1 MSNTAAARAPMQAY
15 LHAVGTT
22 LQAGNA
28 TEPSYYPHL
37 QAFLEALEPDIT
49 ATTNPKR
56 GPWDALDFAITYP
69 ADHGPVE
76 IGHIEAKTPGASL
89 DSIAQT
95 EQLQRYRESLSNLI
109 LTDFLTFRWY
119 VNGEVREEVQLGRL
133 ESGQRIRPAEGA
145 ARDRAIEVLQAFL
158 NRDPEPVNDARELA
172 QRLARL
178 TRLLHGA
185 ILQAL
190 KRDDASDLLRDL
202 RRAFEQTLVPDQS
215 AEEFA
220 DMFAQTL
227 TYGLFAARCN
237 HTGSAPFRR
246 LGAAAEIPKTNPF
259 LRLLFNTITGPE
271 LDDEPYAGYVDDLAQ
286 LLAETDMDAV
296 LADFGRRS
304 GREDPVIHFY
314 ETFLAAYD
322 ADRRKVR
329 GVYYTPEPVVSYIV
343 RSMDHLLKTRFKCPA
358 GLADRA
364 RTEDGHPRVLVLDP
378 ACGTGTFLYA
388 VVNRIR
394 DTFRRQR
401 NAGMWSGFMHEHL
414 LPRLFG
420 FEILMGAYAVAHFKL
435 GMQLAAQDLHPNDG
449 PPGPTTLP
457 ATTASASI

>member
-56 GPWDALDFAITYP
+56 IACGAPDIAVSRATG
-69 ADHGPVE
+69 HGPVTS
-76 IGHIEAKTPGASL
+76 GYIEAKEPGVSL
-89 DSIAQT
+89 DSIEQS
-95 EQLQRYRESLSNLI
+95 EQLQRYRTLPNLL

-119 VNGEVREEVQLGRL
+119 VDGARRQEARLGRL
-133 ESGQRIRPAEGA
+133 DSGGRLRRASAAEQEQ
-145 ARDRAIEVLQAFL
+145 AIELLGAFL
-158 NRDPEPVNDARELA
+158 AHAPEPVNDPRELA
-172 QRLARL
+172 ERLARL
-178 TRLLHGA
+178 THLIRGV
-185 ILQAL
+185 IVNAL
-190 KRDDASDLLRDL
+190 AADDASTMLRDL
-202 RRAFEQTLVPDQS
+202 RQAFEQTLVPDQS

-227 TYGLFAARCN
+227 AYGLFAARCN
-237 HTGSAPFRR
+237 HTGPAPFRR

-286 LLAETDMDAV
+286 LLADTDMEAV
-296 LADFGRRS
+296 LADFGQRTK
-304 GREDPVIHFY
+304 REDPVIHFY

-322 ADRRKVR
+322 ARLRKVR

-343 RSMDHLLKTRFKCPA
+343 RSVDHLLKTRFGCPA
-358 GLADRA
+358 GLADTA
-364 RTEDGHPRVLVLDP
+364 RTAGRTPPRAGARPGLWHRYLP
-378 ACGTGTFLYA
+378 LC
-388 VVNRIR
+388 
-394 DTFRRQR
+394 RR
-401 NAGMWSGFMHEHL
+401 GSH
-414 LPRLFG
+414 
-420 FEILMGAYAVAHFKL
+420 
-435 GMQLAAQDLHPNDG
+435 
-449 PPGPTTLP
+449 PPGVP
-457 ATTASASI
+457 ATGQRRHVVGLCPRAPATAAVRL